1 MKLLNKIF
9 FVVFTLLLLSCED
22 LIEKDISNQMVS
34 TIYPKN
40 NSLIESNVVTM
51 QWNTVDGA
59 QKYRVQISQ
68 ENSLIILDSVVN
80 KTYLSHPISGG
91 VYQWRV
97 RAENSAYSSP
107 YSFPEPFTILESD
120 NLTNQQVILSS
131 PNNEL
136 YTNSSTLICLWQ
148 TLPAAEEYTFQLYN
162 VTSGQ
167 ILIIEQSNLITT
179 SLLLNSTNLLQEA
192 EYQWKV
198 KARNMTTETLQ
209 TSSRNFYVDRTVPN
223 TPQLVLPLNNA
234 EFDLNQNIIFQWS
247 IASDT
252 GTIQSPITYILEF
265 SDTESFQNI
274 SQSSTINTS
283 SFQESFNSQSTH
295 YWRVKA
301 TDKAG
306 NISSYSTPLKVV
318 IK

>member
-1 MKLLNKIF
+1 MKLLNKLL
-9 FVVFTLLLLSCED
+9 FVIFTLLILSCED

-40 NSLIESNVVTM
+40 NSIIESNIVNM
-51 QWNTVDGA
+51 QWNNVDGA

-68 ENSLIILDSVVN
+68 ENSLIILDSIVN
-80 KTYLSHPISGG
+80 NTYLSHPISGG
-91 VYQWRV
+91 IYQWRV
-97 RAENSAYSSP
+97 RAENSAYSSS
-107 YSFPEPFTILESD
+107 YSFPETFTIVESD
-120 NLTNQQVILSS
+120 NLSNQQVILSS
-131 PNNEL
+131 PNNGL
-136 YTNSSTLICLWQ
+136 YTNSSTLTCSWQ
-148 TLPAAEEYTFQLYN
+148 NLPAAEEYTFQLYN

-167 ILIIEQSNLITT
+167 ILVLEQSNLNTT
-179 SLLLNSTNLLQEA
+179 SLLLNSTNLSEEA

-209 TSSRNFYVDRTVPN
+209 SSSRNFYVDRTAPN
-223 TPQLVLPLNNA
+223 TPQLVLPINNA
-234 EFDLNQNIIFQWS
+234 EFDLNQNITFQWS

-252 GTIQSPITYILEF
+252 GTIQSSITYIIEF

-274 SQSSTINTS
+274 SQSSTVNTG
-283 SFQESFNSQSTH
+283 SFQESFNSQNTH

-306 NISSYSTPLKVV
+306 NIGSYSTPIKVV